1 MVLEIAEIEITPGS
15 ADGFGAA
22 YRDARHLLLES
33 GAQDVELVA
42 GVESPEHYRLL
53 VHWDSVATHHDRF
66 TGRPAWVE
74 WRAAI
79 GPFFARPPIVE
90 HYETVPAD
98 TGGDAGGDP
107 VPGGEGAAP
116 PLDTPAQPD
125 PAVDAAVDAIVDA
138 TAGEGR

>member
-15 ADGFGAA
+15 ADGFAAA

-79 GPFFARPPIVE
+79 GSFFARPPIVE
-90 HYETVPAD
+90 HYEAVP
-98 TGGDAGGDP
+98 TGPAPEPAPLD
-107 VPGGEGAAP
+107 P
-116 PLDTPAQPD
+116 PLDTPVEPD